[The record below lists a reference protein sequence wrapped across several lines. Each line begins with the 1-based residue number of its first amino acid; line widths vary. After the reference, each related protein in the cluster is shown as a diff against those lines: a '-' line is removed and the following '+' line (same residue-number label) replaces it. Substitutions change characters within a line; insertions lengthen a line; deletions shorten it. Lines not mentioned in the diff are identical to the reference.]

1 MYEKLAEALDALMG
15 TFYKILKI
23 NLTED
28 SFSIIKNQENENQL
42 ESIPKEKKLSEWFIN
57 FAKNGFIYDADIDIY
72 KAKTNIEYLR
82 SFFKE
87 KNKYNKKENF
97 RLRYR
102 RKADSSYEWV
112 TMEIIPAENYS
123 NENQFCLLYIQ
134 NINDSYIQEL
144 ETQRQLEHF
153 CNFDTLT
160 GLNNFYSYRQ
170 ACIKYSQNNI
180 TDSIGIIFSDLNGLK
195 IVNDTYGH
203 EAGNEYIRAFSKL
216 LQNIFFQADNYR
228 ISGDEFISIF
238 TNIDENI
245 FITAEKKLLDK
256 LNEDKIPIA
265 SIGWA
270 WEKNPE
276 FIENVAQ
283 KAERVMYQSKHNFYK
298 IHPEYKRG
306 VVEES
311 YQKEI
316 NAIIQNLSLSYTLLG
331 TINLED
337 NRYKILKRDE
347 KEKLPIA
354 SNYKDFINLV
364 IEQFLMDDFKNSIKN
379 FCSIENLRESLQ
391 NNMVTSCD
399 FKLKNGKWIQTTFR
413 KIETIDNLPYKVI
426 FYTEEIDSMKSKRLD
441 NDKSIRDEY
450 QILEGLGKSYTVI
463 SLIDIKMRKMLVYK
477 NNGLPEDLIKE
488 IDKHDY
494 DTAMEWFTNKYVV
507 EEDRKEFL
515 RETKLDNIITK
526 LEKEERINIYFRT
539 KKEFHGGTDITFSKF
554 YFYRPLKGSNKI
566 VYAAKNITN
575 SIKKYKQN
583 Y

>member
-23 NLTED
+23 NLTKD
-28 SFSIIKNQENENQL
+28 SFSIIKNKENETQL
-42 ESIPKEKKLSEWFIN
+42 KAIPKDNKLSEWFIN
-57 FAKNGFIYDADIDIY
+57 FANKGFIYEADIDIY

-82 SFFKE
+82 RFFKE
-87 KNKYNKKENF
+87 KNNSNKKETF

-102 RKADSSYEWV
+102 RKSDTSYEWV

-123 NENQFCLLYIQ
+123 DENQLCILFIQ
-134 NINDSYIQEL
+134 DINDSYIHEL

-238 TNIDENI
+238 INIDENV

-270 WEKNPE
+270 WEKDPE

-283 KAERVMYQSKHNFYK
+283 KAERIMYQSKHNFYK
-298 IHPEYKRG
+298 MHPEYKRG

-316 NAIIQNLSLSYTLLG
+316 NAIIQNLSLSYTMLG

-347 KEKLPIA
+347 KEKLPLA
-354 SNYKDFINLV
+354 SSYSDFTNLV
-364 IEQFLMDDFKNSIKN
+364 IEQLLMEDFKCQIKK

-391 NNMVTSCD
+391 NSMATSCD

-413 KIETIDNLPYKVI
+413 KIESIDNLPYKVI
-426 FYTEEIDSMKSKRLD
+426 FYTEEIDSTKSKKLD

-477 NNGLPEDLIKE
+477 NNGLPADLMKE
-488 IDKHDY
+488 IDNHDY
-494 DTAMEWFTNKYVV
+494 DIAMEWFTNKYVI

-515 RETKLDNIITK
+515 EETKLDNIIK
-526 LEKEERINIYFRT
+526 RLEKEERINIYFRT
-539 KKEFHGGTDITFSKF
+539 TKEFHGGKDITFSKF

-575 SIKKYKQN
+575 SINQYK
-583 Y
+583 